1 MKAVMDIG
9 ASLGFDPVDVSVQDK
24 GYNIESEI
32 PAGLRDAYGITLRF
46 IVVKGPRVQLTRWLP
61 RTRCLLR

>member
-46 IVVKGPRVQLTRWLP
+46 IVVKGPRVQLT
-61 RTRCLLR
+61 